1 MKKNS
6 AFTLRSGNKPSFAKL
21 SGVQKSS
28 TTENVAKMK
37 KSPAK
42 NLGDDKK
49 KKEKPDRRQVMN
61 KLYKECA
68 AGDRM
73 ACITLKY
80 MQGRKLTQE
89 EKDYAN
95 DPKNIKKKDSAS
107 KMKKSPAKKNGGNTK
122 SHSDPSKR
130 TVYISD
136 NKYGL
141 KTRGTVETQKDM
153 ILSSKQKNKNY
164 SLNERGDVVVK
175 TSIVDKR
182 GNVVRTKTKTYKKG
196 TAGYRR
202 MFKKADKIAD
212 KSGA

>member
-1 MKKNS
+1 
-6 AFTLRSGNKPSFAKL
+6 
-21 SGVQKSS
+21 
-28 TTENVAKMK
+28 
-37 KSPAK
+37 
-42 NLGDDKK
+42 
-49 KKEKPDRRQVMN
+49 
-61 KLYKECA
+61 
-68 AGDRM
+68 
-73 ACITLKY
+73 
-80 MQGRKLTQE
+80 
-89 EKDYAN
+89 
-95 DPKNIKKKDSAS
+95 
-107 KMKKSPAKKNGGNTK
+107 MKKSPAKKNGGNTK

-130 TVYISD
+130 TVYISA

-212 KSGA
+212 KSRA

>member
-28 TTENVAKMK
+28 TTENVA
-37 KSPAK
+37 
-42 NLGDDKK
+42 
-49 KKEKPDRRQVMN
+49 
-61 KLYKECA
+61 
-68 AGDRM
+68 
-73 ACITLKY
+73 
-80 MQGRKLTQE
+80 
-89 EKDYAN
+89 
-95 DPKNIKKKDSAS
+95 

-212 KSGA
+212 KSRA